1 MKLRSSS
8 TRAIRGEGVAS
19 LDLRPA
25 VLLAEDD
32 RPFLEVLRRLLEADH
47 FRVLTAANGQDT
59 LAVAERSMPDL
70 VVTDVAMPRLDG
82 FGLLRGLRRLYP
94 DIPVIVI
101 SGDDWYADRPVA
113 TAAAELGALATLMKP
128 VDLALLHRAIRRA
141 LPWNG
146 EDRPR
151 ERLSA

>member
-1 MKLRSSS
+1 
-8 TRAIRGEGVAS
+8 
-19 LDLRPA
+19 
-25 VLLAEDD
+25 
-32 RPFLEVLRRLLEADH
+32 
-47 FRVLTAANGQDT
+47 
-59 LAVAERSMPDL
+59 MPDL

-101 SGDDWYADRPVA
+101 SGDDWNADRPVA

-128 VDLALLHRAIRRA
+128 VDLDLLHRAIRRA